1 MKHVFIVN
9 PVAGKKDAGKK
20 LIPEIIRAA
29 SNLELPYEVILTE
42 APGHATAL
50 AETYAQAED
59 EVRLYACGGDGTFH
73 EVVQGAWLYPNA
85 AIGCIPCG
93 SGNDFVRNFT
103 HKEDFLDIAAML
115 QGRVVNMDLVE
126 TPEGYSTSSCSVGLD
141 AQVAMGIDK
150 WRRVPGCGG
159 SVSYLLSAVEQVMGK
174 LGLHLKIR
182 LDDTELEGEYLL
194 AAACNGKAYGG
205 GFMAAPPARLDDGE
219 MDVLLV
225 KKISRL
231 KIAGVIGAY
240 REGAHLKNSEVSE
253 RFRDIITYTRAK
265 RIEITAAP
273 GEQFAVNVDGE
284 TFLRNHMT
292 AKICPRAAR
301 IILPESAYADH
312 GAAEKADSPAV
323 SY

>member
-9 PVAGKKDAGKK
+9 PVAGKKNAGKE
-20 LIPEIIRAA
+20 LIPEIIRVA
-29 SNLELPYEVILTE
+29 SELGLPYEVVLTE

-50 AETYAQAED
+50 AETYAQAEE

-73 EVVQGAWLYPNA
+73 EVVQGAWAYHNA

-103 HKEDFLDIAAML
+103 HKEDFLNIEAML
-115 QGRVVNMDLVE
+115 KGTAVEMDLVK
-126 TPEGYSTSSCSVGLD
+126 TPEGYSTSSTSVGLD

-159 SVSYLLSAVEQVMGK
+159 SASYILSAVQQIMGK
-174 LGLHLKIR
+174 LGLHLKVR

-194 AAACNGKAYGG
+194 VAACNGKAYGG

-231 KIAGVIGAY
+231 KIAGVIGSY
-240 REGAHLKNSEVSE
+240 REGTHLKDGAVSE
-253 RFRDIITYTRAK
+253 KLQGIITYAKAK
-265 RIEITAAP
+265 RVEITAAE
-273 GEQFAVNVDGE
+273 GERFAVNVDGE
-284 TFLRNHMT
+284 TFLRDTMT
-292 AKICPRAAR
+292 AEICPKAAR
-301 IILPESAYADH
+301 IILPEAACRDYCLSA
-312 GAAEKADSPAV
+312 AAPAGK
-323 SY
+323 